1 MVLEINED
9 LLVTL
14 WLFILIKGSLGKIH
28 GYLLLDDQPIRYN
41 LDNYFMDINARFMSE
56 IWVVNQLLNFIYY
69 NVPFSYD

>member
-1 MVLEINED
+1 M
-9 LLVTL
+9 TL